1 MRGGSVT
8 TTPLL
13 QRELAQIKEDGGCT
27 IFWLTATQSRARR
40 LEHAENDGLIVRKK
54 DDPRD
59 QYPWCV
65 FEVKESP
72 MDEQTQSHEV
82 TDHQINELNQAIK
95 IVSYDNK
102 PGDPGFCNYR
112 LLYETE
118 HTGKLIGLLHFQEG
132 LPSEVGCNGI
142 TNESLLAIVIDR
154 LRGFQSGP
162 FACRENALALT
173 KIEEALHW
181 LQSRSRERS
190 SRGVEGTHQK

>member
-1 MRGGSVT
+1 M
-8 TTPLL
+8 TPLL
-13 QRELAQIKEDGGCT
+13 QRELAQIKEEGGCT
-27 IFWLTATQSRARR
+27 LFWMTATQARALR
-40 LEHAENDGLIVRKK
+40 LYRAERDGLLVRKK

-65 FEVKESP
+65 FEVKEIP
-72 MDEQTQSHEV
+72 MDHQDTQTHDV
-82 TDHQINELNQAIK
+82 TDHQINELNQAIR

-102 PGDPGFCNYR
+102 PGDPGFCHYR
-112 LLYETE
+112 LIHVTE
-118 HTGKLIGLLHFQEG
+118 HTGTLISEIHFQEG

-142 TNESLLAIVIDR
+142 TNEALLAIVIDR

-181 LQSRSRERS
+181 LQARSRDRS
-190 SRGVEGTHQK
+190 ARGVEGTYQK